1 MRVNFYSVNHADDSL
16 SVEAENI
23 TLESCFPDD
32 PQDMAN
38 VAVEIRAKGFTFY
51 GGGAAPLFNF
61 VKVGD

>member
-1 MRVNFYSVNHADDSL
+1 
-16 SVEAENI
+16 
-23 TLESCFPDD
+23 
-32 PQDMAN
+32 MAN